1 MDSSDAFP
9 LDSSESVDTDSD
21 GVGNNADSDDDNDG
35 VADSSDAFPL
45 DSSESVDTDNDGIGN
60 NADSDDDNDGVADS
74 SDAFPLDSS
83 ESVDTDNDG
92 IGDNSDN
99 CRTNANADQADADGN
114 GIGDVCE
121 TTTEKTITA
130 NRDNSVHGKSSGSD
144 QRDEVHNYSRV
155 EILSNGSYTV
165 AGLFG
170 FNLSDNITSNQT
182 VDNATLRLTI
192 DEIKNANSSNDYHVY
207 GTNDDWNDNVT
218 WNSYFSK
225 KPNTGYSFSS
235 LDNKS
240 IVSETAYD
248 FDVTSYVQTV
258 HNADNTSISF
268 WVEDFADSGQTIEVQ
283 TDRNGGVRAQLILS
297 VR

>member
-1 MDSSDAFP
+1 LDNCPLNANTSQSDSDGDGIGNACDSDNDNDGVADSSDAFPSDPSEWLDTDSDSIGNNADSDDDGDGVADNSDAFP

-21 GVGNNADSDDDNDG
+21 G
-35 VADSSDAFPL
+35 
-45 DSSESVDTDNDGIGN
+45 
-60 NADSDDDNDGVADS
+60 
-74 SDAFPLDSS
+74 
-83 ESVDTDNDG
+83 

-99 CRTNANADQADADGN
+99 CRTTANADQADADGN
-114 GIGDVCE
+114 GTGDVCE

-130 NRDNSVHGKSSGSD
+130 NRDNSVHSRS
-144 QRDEVHNYSRV
+144 DEVGVTHNWQRV
-155 EILSNGSYTV
+155 EILSKGTYTV

-170 FNLSDNITSNQT
+170 FNLSDNITNSQT

-192 DEIKNANSSNDYHVY
+192 DSITNANSSNDYHVY
-207 GTNDDWNDNVT
+207 GTNDDWDENVT

-240 IVSETAYD
+240 ITNTTAYE
-248 FDVTSYVQTV
+248 FNVTSYVQTV
-258 HNADNTSISF
+258 HNAANTSVSF
-268 WVEDFADSGQTIEVQ
+268 WLEDLDNSSQTIQVQ
-283 TDRNGGVRAQLILS
+283 TDRNSGMRAQLILS

>member
-1 MDSSDAFP
+1 
-9 LDSSESVDTDSD
+9 VDTDRD
-21 GVGNNADSDDDNDG
+21 GIGNNADSDDDGDG

-45 DSSESVDTDNDGIGN
+45 DSSESVDTD
-60 NADSDDDNDGVADS
+60 S
-74 SDAFPLDSS
+74 
-83 ESVDTDNDG
+83 DG

-99 CRTNANADQADADGN
+99 CRTTANADQADADGN
-114 GIGDVCE
+114 GTGDVCE

-130 NRDNSVHGKSSGSD
+130 NRDNSVHSRS
-144 QRDEVHNYSRV
+144 DEVGVTHNWQRV
-155 EILSNGSYTV
+155 EILSKGTYTV

-170 FNLSDNITSNQT
+170 FNLSDNITSSQT

-192 DEIKNANSSNDYHVY
+192 DSITNANSSNDYHVY
-207 GTNDDWNDNVT
+207 GTNDDWDENVT

-240 IVSETAYD
+240 ITNTTAYE
-248 FDVTSYVQTV
+248 FNVTSYVQTV
-258 HNADNTSISF
+258 HNAANTSVSF
-268 WVEDFADSGQTIEVQ
+268 WLEDLDNSSQTIQVQ
-283 TDRNGGVRAQLILS
+283 TDRNSGMRAQLILS

>member
-1 MDSSDAFP
+1 M
-9 LDSSESVDTDSD
+9 DSSESVDTDS
-21 GVGNNADSDDDNDG
+21 
-35 VADSSDAFPL
+35 
-45 DSSESVDTDNDGIGN
+45 
-60 NADSDDDNDGVADS
+60 
-74 SDAFPLDSS
+74 
-83 ESVDTDNDG
+83 DG

-192 DEIKNANSSNDYHVY
+192 DEIKTANSSKIIM
-207 GTNDDWNDNVT
+207 
-218 WNSYFSK
+218 FMELMM
-225 KPNTGYSFSS
+225 TGMIM
-235 LDNKS
+235 LLG
-240 IVSETAYD
+240 I
-248 FDVTSYVQTV
+248 
-258 HNADNTSISF
+258 
-268 WVEDFADSGQTIEVQ
+268 
-283 TDRNGGVRAQLILS
+283 LIL
-297 VR
+297 VRSQTLAIVLVV